1 MNPALIVFIPLLG
14 ACLPLLAIR
23 AGRDVCTGVTAAVSG
38 LALLVLLAEAMAVYS
53 GQVPGFSL
61 PWLPQV
67 GLSLSF
73 FIDGLGLFFAAL
85 ILGIGLL
92 VILYARFYLDRD
104 EPMGRFFCYLL
115 LFQGSMLGIVLS
127 DNVLLLAVWPVRWMT
142 CSATRLPTGLR
153 SGPVPVR
160 SCSRCRRCRRGQ

>member
-1 MNPALIVFIPLLG
+1 MTGDAQVGPPRRPSTSEPCRMNPALIVFIPLLG

-38 LALLVLLAEAMAVYS
+38 LALLVLLAEAMTVFS
-53 GQVPGFSL
+53 GQVPGTSV

-92 VILYARFYLDRD
+92 V
-104 EPMGRFFCYLL
+104 
-115 LFQGSMLGIVLS
+115 
-127 DNVLLLAVWPVRWMT
+127 
-142 CSATRLPTGLR
+142 
-153 SGPVPVR
+153 
-160 SCSRCRRCRRGQ
+160 